1 MMNYT
6 PNVNQISA
14 AQVASQLTNLK
25 MEDILSVADV
35 YYYAN
40 FFELKQPLS
49 SQPPP
54 LHDQGTA

>member
-1 MMNYT
+1 MMNNT

-14 AQVASQLTNLK
+14 AQVANQLTNLK

-40 FFELKQPLS
+40 FFELKQPLPS
-49 SQPPP
+49 SYQPPP
-54 LHDQGTA
+54 